1 MREHAMSI
9 RKIALPA
16 AMGAALLMFGQA
28 SAQQQNYNATPPGMT
43 ATVNDPVGPL
53 PDGKSISFKALKD
66 VKFEGNSNA
75 VTLWGDPNKEGS
87 AYAIL
92 QRWMPGNFSSPHM
105 HSQDRMIYVISGT
118 WWVSD
123 ATIKDERTT
132 YPMPA
137 GTYVTHPANT
147 VHWDGNRAGA
157 KEPAMLL
164 ITGIGPARNTPVDE
178 KGNPRPRPPGG
189 RGE

>member
-1 MREHAMSI
+1 MSI
-9 RKIALPA
+9 RNFALPA
-16 AMGAALLMFGQA
+16 SILGTTLLMLGQA
-28 SAQQQNYNATPPGMT
+28 SAQQQPNYNATPPGMS
-43 ATVNDPVGPL
+43 ATVNDPLGPL
-53 PDGKSISFKALKD
+53 PNPKSIFFKAIKD
-66 VKFEGNSNA
+66 LKFEGNSI
-75 VTLWGDPNKEGS
+75 TLWGDPNKEGS
-87 AYAIL
+87 PYAVV

-123 ATIKDERTT
+123 ATVKDERTT
-132 YPMPA
+132 YPMTA

-157 KEPAMLL
+157 KEPAILL

-178 KGNPRPRPPGG
+178 KGNPRPRPAGGG